1 MASIGITASLQRACS
16 SQHIT
21 KKTSTQ
27 ARPTSSLG
35 TKQVTKVVTPN
46 LEALKL
52 PKKHETPPSVASNEI
67 PSSTDSNKASASSIR
82 FSDARWKNGTWD
94 LNMFVKEGR
103 MDWDSVILAGN
114 IITTSSLLCQNSFS
128 KGIHIVGLCTLNI
141 YEI

>member
-1 MASIGITASLQRACS
+1 MASIGITVSLQSACS

-35 TKQVTKVVTPN
+35 TKQASNVVTPN

-52 PKKHETPPSVASNEI
+52 PEKHEKPPPVATNEI
-67 PSSTDSNKASASSIR
+67 PSSENSNEASNSR

-103 MDWDSVILAGN
+103 MDWDSVIVAG
-114 IITTSSLLCQNSFS
+114 ITSSLQCLF
-128 KGIHIVGLCTLNI
+128 IHIVEYT
-141 YEI
+141 